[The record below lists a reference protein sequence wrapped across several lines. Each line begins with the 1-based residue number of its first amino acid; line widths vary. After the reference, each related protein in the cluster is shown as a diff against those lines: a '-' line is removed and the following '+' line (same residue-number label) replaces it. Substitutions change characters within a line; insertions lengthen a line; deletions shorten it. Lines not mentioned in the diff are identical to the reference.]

1 MKFRKV
7 DRGLVHVYTG
17 EGKGKTSAALGLAVR
32 AISYRK
38 RVLIV
43 QFIKGPWRSG
53 ELDIVDRLKPY
64 LHIRAMG
71 EGFVKILGDRKPLAV
86 HKKAAQKAF
95 IYAAQAMRSGKYDIF
110 ILDEINVAVKEKLV
124 TVNQVAQFI
133 KNKPTKVEL
142 VLTGRNAHSRIKK
155 MADYVSDI
163 RPVKHPFQKG
173 ILARQS
179 IDY

>member
-1 MKFRKV
+1 MKYKKI

-17 EGKGKTSAALGLAVR
+17 EGKGKTSAALGLAIR
-32 AISYRK
+32 AISYKK

-53 ELDIVDRLKPY
+53 ELDIVGRLKPY

-86 HKKAAQKAF
+86 HKKAAQNAF
-95 IYAAQAMRSGKYDIF
+95 LFAAQAMRQGKYDIL
-110 ILDEINVAVKEKLV
+110 ILDEINVAIKEKLL
-124 TVNQVAQFI
+124 TVSQVVQLI
-133 KNKPTKVEL
+133 KNKPDNVEL
-142 VLTGRNAHSRIKK
+142 VLTGRNAHPKIKQ

>member
-7 DRGLVHVYTG
+7 DGGLVHVYTG

-32 AISYRK
+32 AISYKK

-71 EGFVKILGDRKPLAV
+71 EGFIKILGDRQPWQV
-86 HKKAAQKAF
+86 HKTAAQKALA
-95 IYAAQAMRSGKYDIF
+95 YARQAMAGKKFDII
-110 ILDEINVAVKEKLV
+110 ILDEINVAVRERLISAA
-124 TVNQVAQFI
+124 QVVRFI
-133 KNKPTKVEL
+133 KAKPEKIEL
-142 VLTGRNAHSRIKK
+142 VLTGRNAPAAVKRL
-155 MADYVSDI
+155 ADYISEI
-163 RPVKHPFQKG
+163 RMIKHPYQKG
-173 ILARQS
+173 ILARKS